1 MRLQLGQR
9 FRVINRVSGAGYDPL
24 EVSADSIETLELT
37 VRDRDRNREIPVL
50 VYLPK
55 SVRPAAVI
63 IHSHGLGGTKHTST
77 FLGEHWAD
85 RGYVAVFVQHPGSD
99 DSVWKDV
106 PVLRRMSALKK
117 AASLKNLNLRT
128 DDVSA
133 VIDQLEKWNVRKS
146 HALNRRMD
154 LSRIGMSGHSFGAVT
169 TQFVGGQTSF
179 GVARAADRRII
190 AAIPMSPSLPRFGN
204 AKKVFGTVRIPWLC
218 MTGTHDKS
226 LIGGA
231 SVEDRL
237 AVYPALPAGD
247 KYELVLNEAEHSVF
261 TETKLWGET
270 KERKSKLPSINQ
282 SDQYRV
288 LGQLSS

>member
-1 MRLQLGQR
+1 M
-9 FRVINRVSGAGYDPL
+9 
-24 EVSADSIETLELT
+24 
-37 VRDRDRNREIPVL
+37 
-50 VYLPK
+50 
-55 SVRPAAVI
+55 
-63 IHSHGLGGTKHTST
+63 
-77 FLGEHWAD
+77 
-85 RGYVAVFVQHPGSD
+85 FVQHPGSD

-117 AASLKNLNLRT
+117 AASLENLNLRT

-247 KYELVLNEAEHSVF
+247 KYELVLNDAEHSIF

-270 KERKSKLPSINQ
+270 KERNPNHHFSIMAISTAFWDSYLREESAAKNWLQ
-282 SDQYRV
+282 SDRCS
-288 LGQLSS
+288 LGARNERSLAT